1 MPDSCFCVNND
12 IKIVYIMIK
21 VKRVYD
27 EIEKNDGC
35 RVLIDRLWPRGISK
49 EKAEIDLWIREIAP
63 SDSLRKWFAHDPE
76 KWKEFRKRYKTELK
90 NNSDNLHLLRELVR
104 KEKVVTLLYAAKDK
118 EHNNAVA
125 LKENL

>member
-1 MPDSCFCVNND
+1 
-12 IKIVYIMIK
+12 MIK

-27 EIEKNDGC
+27 EIEKNDGFK
-35 RVLIDRLWPRGISK
+35 VLIDRLWLRGISK

-90 NNSDNLHLLRELVR
+90 NNSDNLNLLRELVR
-104 KEKVVTLLYAAKDK
+104 KERVVTLLYPTKDK
-118 EHNNAVA
+118 AYNNAVA